1 MAVSRADG
9 SPEVFAPEPGNGAEN
24 QIAYEYPFV
33 CEFTLTG
40 TFAML
45 FHRWNVEAVAEKAT
59 AKKGS
64 TAKKTDD
71 IESYVYR
78 NAEGEISIPGYYV
91 HGAIIQAARYRQDP
105 RSPRKSAMDL
115 YKAAV
120 APITGLASLGTA
132 EWDFVDKRRVTIQR
146 AGITRQRPGFNE
158 GWQATFE
165 FAVLLPE
172 YVAPM
177 DFLDVL
183 SLAGKVVGLA
193 DHRPTYG
200 RFAVT
205 HFESREA

>member
-1 MAVSRADG
+1 MAGKPTDG
-9 SPEVFAPEPGNGAEN
+9 TSEVFAPEPTNGAAQ

-33 CEFTLTG
+33 VEFTLQG
-40 TFAML
+40 VCPIL
-45 FHRWNVEAVAEKAT
+45 FHRWNVEGIEEKSN

-64 TAKKTDD
+64 TAKKTDNV
-71 IESYVYR
+71 ESYVYR
-78 NAEGEISIPGYYV
+78 DEVGNIAIPGYYV
-91 HGAIIQAARYRQDP
+91 HGALVHAAKFRQDP

-120 APITGLASLGTA
+120 APMTQLASLGEA
-132 EWDFVDKRRVTIQR
+132 KWDFIDKRRVTIQR
-146 AGITRQRPGFNE
+146 SGITRHRPGFNE
-158 GWQATFE
+158 GWQASFE

-205 HFESREA
+205 KFESREA

>member
-1 MAVSRADG
+1 MATRKPIGDG
-9 SPEVFAPEPGNGAEN
+9 EVFAPEPTNGAED

-33 CEFTLTG
+33 CEFTLQG
-40 TFAML
+40 VCPIL
-45 FHRWNVEAVAEKAT
+45 FHRWNVEAVEEKAA

-64 TAKKTDD
+64 AAKKTDN

-78 NAEGEISIPGYYV
+78 TEDGEIAIPGSYV
-91 HGAIIQAARYRQDP
+91 HGAMIQAARYRQDP

-120 APITGLASLGTA
+120 ASMTEQASLGDTK
-132 EWDFVDKRRVTIQR
+132 WDFVDQRRVTIQR
-146 AGITRQRPGFNE
+146 AGITRHRPGFNA

-165 FAVLLPE
+165 FGVLLPE
-172 YVAPM
+172 YVGPM

-205 HFESREA
+205 NFVTREA